1 MSAIV
6 VVSSHMIMIVVFF
19 FSSRRRHTRCAL
31 VTGVQ
36 TCALPILSGCLFG
49 EGASL
54 KRQPDTRLIMWKILA
69 LGAGLALVST
79 SAAMAQPQCDQRES
93 VLQVLQQKYKEQPIA
108 LGVTH
113 NGGLVEVLTTG
124 NGNTWSI
131 IVTTPQGMS
140 IGRAHV

>member
-1 MSAIV
+1 
-6 VVSSHMIMIVVFF
+6 
-19 FSSRRRHTRCAL
+19 
-31 VTGVQ
+31 
-36 TCALPILSGCLFG
+36 
-49 EGASL
+49 
-54 KRQPDTRLIMWKILA
+54 MWKILA

-131 IVTTPQGMS
+131 IVTTPRSEEHTSELQSLMRIS
-140 IGRAHV
+140 YAVFCLKKQK

>member
-1 MSAIV
+1 
-6 VVSSHMIMIVVFF
+6 
-19 FSSRRRHTRCAL
+19 
-31 VTGVQ
+31 
-36 TCALPILSGCLFG
+36 
-49 EGASL
+49 
-54 KRQPDTRLIMWKILA
+54 MWKILA

-124 NGNTWSI
+124 NGYTWSI
-131 IVTTPQGMS
+131 ILTTPQGMKS
-140 IGRAHV
+140 DERSVGKECVRTFRSRRSA